1 MKTWEE
7 EEKAANE
14 ERSLLVAEIES
25 NEEEFEGLPYR
36 ARAHYLELRNE
47 YLKKK
52 LPLLDERLKT
62 IKHNIEWERR
72 TS

>member
-7 EEKAANE
+7 EEKAASE

-25 NEEEFEGLPYR
+25 NEEEFQGLPYR
-36 ARAHYLELRNE
+36 ARAHYLELRNAH
-47 YLKKK
+47 LKKQ
-52 LPLLDERLKT
+52 LHILDERLKT
-62 IKHNIEWERR
+62 IKHNVEWERR